1 MPAIPSEDVRLKA
14 RSSPSGDAPG
24 GAAHAVSGRV
34 HGWDLL
40 RGVCAFAVAVFH
52 LLTWQKVA
60 DLHTLGFYGV
70 YLFFV
75 LSGAS
80 LTINY
85 LGGFAAGISLR
96 AMGQFL
102 FVRYMRLIP
111 LFALLVLLSL
121 PWKLKAGGFTPDLL
135 GKIVSNLTFTF
146 GFGSPLTQSMIV
158 GGWSLGI
165 EFIFYLLFPVFLI
178 PLAPGVRRLWAAVVF
193 TALLALQFTW
203 IGFTAARDAVS
214 IPGLSAYHQVPAFA
228 AYFFGGCVIGWLHL
242 QRRWASPVGP
252 TAGLL
257 GVAALGVVFVL
268 LNHADAAQV
277 LWGWRGLT
285 LCLLC
290 FVLVWWAGQIRLHGL
305 GARCAR
311 HVGDVTYGVYLI
323 HPFVFFGLTF
333 VVAPRVDWLPPMASG
348 RWDMALAIGAVV
360 LVVTSAL
367 AYASERWF
375 EHPIRRW
382 STRYARQSAD

>member
-1 MPAIPSEDVRLKA
+1 MPAIPSEDARLTA
-14 RSSPSGDAPG
+14 SSSPSGNAPG
-24 GAAHAVSGRV
+24 GAAGTAVGRV

-85 LGGFAAGISLR
+85 LGGFAAGVSLR
-96 AMGQFL
+96 GMGQFL

-121 PWKLKAGGFTPDLL
+121 PWKLKASGFTPDLL

-178 PLAPGVRRLWAAVVF
+178 PLAPGVRRVWAAVVF

-228 AYFFGGCVIGWLHL
+228 AYFFGGCVIGWLH
-242 QRRWASPVGP
+242 QQGRFARPVSPV
-252 TAGLL
+252 AGLL
-257 GVAALGVVFVL
+257 GVAALGSVFVL
-268 LNHADAAQV
+268 LNHADPAQV

-290 FVLVWWAGQIRLHGL
+290 FVLVWWAGQIRLRDFGE
-305 GARCAR
+305 RCAR

-323 HPFVFFGLTF
+323 HPFVFFGLSF
-333 VVAPRVDWLPPMASG
+333 VVAPRVDWLPMASG
-348 RWDMALAIGAVV
+348 RWDMALAIGTAV
-360 LVVTSAL
+360 LVATGAL

-382 STRYARQSAD
+382 STRFARQSAA